1 MSAGVRGAGAT
12 GAGRHAADD
21 GRTDGGGRDGG
32 SEVLLRAIDVVK
44 QFPVGHGRL
53 GRGRPVVHAVDGVS
67 LEVRHGE
74 TLGIVGESGCGK
86 STLGRCLTRLTDVTS
101 GTVELGGRDI
111 SKLSRR
117 QLRPVR
123 RDIQMV
129 FQDPYASLNP
139 RRRVGDI
146 VAEPLV
152 VHDFGDRAAIRR
164 RVEELFDVVG
174 LAASH
179 LDRYPH
185 EFSGGQRQR
194 VGIARALA
202 MSPQVIVADEPVS
215 ALDVSIQAQVL
226 NLFSDLQEEMGL
238 TYVFIAHDLGVV
250 KHISDRIAVMYLGTV
265 VEITDADS
273 LYEAPAHPYTEAL
286 LSAAPDIDDGT
297 EVITRERIVLTG
309 DVPNPIDRPTGCPF
323 HTRCPYVRDNCV
335 TDRPPLAEVAPGR
348 VVACHYPLV
357 DAAGHPQ
364 SQQRTVVAEV

>member
-1 MSAGVRGAGAT
+1 MSTVGQ
-12 GAGRHAADD
+12 
-21 GRTDGGGRDGG
+21 GRTVQATTGQPAAGGPAG
-32 SEVLLRAIDVVK
+32 VLLRAVDVVK
-44 QFPVGHGRL
+44 EFPLGH
-53 GRGRPVVHAVDGVS
+53 RGLRRGSRPVVHAVDGVS
-67 LEVRHGE
+67 LEVRSGE

-86 STLGRCLTRLTDVTS
+86 STLGRCLTRLDDITS
-101 GTVELGGRDI
+101 GRIELGGRDI
-111 SKLSRR
+111 STLSRR

-152 VHDFGDRAAIRR
+152 VQDYGDRGAIRR
-164 RVEELFDVVG
+164 RVQELFDVVG

-179 LDRYPH
+179 TDRYPH

-194 VGIARALA
+194 IGIARALA
-202 MSPQVIVADEPVS
+202 MSPKVIVADEPVS

-226 NLFSDLQEEMGL
+226 NLFSDLQDEMGL

-265 VEITDADS
+265 VEVTDADS

-297 EVITRERIVLTG
+297 DVVRRERIVLTG
-309 DVPNPIDRPTGCPF
+309 DVPNPIDRPSGCPF
-323 HTRCPYVRDNCV
+323 HTRCPYVQERCIV
-335 TDRPPLAEVAPGR
+335 DRPPLAEVAPGR
-348 VVACHYPLV
+348 FTACHFPLV

-364 SQQRTVVAEV
+364 TQERTVTAEI